1 MNSNSLIASEAL
13 KHCVPAQAFKDMLS
27 EKTKIVALVHVSN
40 MLGSLLD
47 TDFVAEETRKVTSL
61 MLISLKQGL

>member
-1 MNSNSLIASEAL
+1 MMSSSLIASEVL
-13 KHCVPAQAFKDMLS
+13 KYFVPAQAFKAMLS

-47 TDFVAEETRKVTSL
+47 TDFVAEETRKVSP
-61 MLISLKQGL
+61 QC